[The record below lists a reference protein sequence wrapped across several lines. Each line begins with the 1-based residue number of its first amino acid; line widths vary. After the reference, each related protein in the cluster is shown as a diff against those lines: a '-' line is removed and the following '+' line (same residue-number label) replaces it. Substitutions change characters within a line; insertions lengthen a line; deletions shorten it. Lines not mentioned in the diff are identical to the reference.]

1 MQQGPAEKQ
10 GAEAAEALP
19 PLADRGIGDEPFGPI
34 EDPESVVVTAAGGT
48 SVRLRTLG
56 VIRWVAIVGQALA
69 VLFIHYGLGL
79 RLPIDAALG
88 VVAISVAVNL
98 ASFLIYPAATRLNH
112 RQAAAHLA
120 FDLVQLAAL
129 LYLTGGLENPFSLLI
144 LVPVTISATILPLRA
159 TLALGLLAV
168 VLQSF
173 LLFVHLPLPWA
184 GPGFALPVLYM
195 IGIWVSLVLGLAFL
209 CIYSWRVA
217 EEARRMS
224 AGLAA
229 TQLALARE
237 HRLAALG
244 GLAAAAAHELG
255 TPLGTIVV
263 AAAELRREASGDAP
277 DMAAIREDAA
287 LLHAQA
293 TRCRGIL
300 AQFSARPGA
309 DHGADHMR
317 SLTVGALVEAAAEP
331 HLGPDKA
338 FELTILTPGP
348 QLVVRRRPEIMHA
361 LGNLI
366 ENAMDFAAGQV
377 SVSVSWTDS
386 ELQITV
392 ADDGPG
398 FNVDIL
404 SALGEPYTTSRPDQ
418 GGMGLG
424 VFIAKTLLE
433 RTAARVRFAN
443 MAAAGGAMVTIQ
455 WPRDAI
461 EDAAGREGEPA
472 RS

>member
-1 MQQGPAEKQ
+1 MPV
-10 GAEAAEALP
+10 
-19 PLADRGIGDEPFGPI
+19 LASDPVAGQTLD
-34 EDPESVVVTAAGGT
+34 DPEEAVALASGGT
-48 SVRLRTLG
+48 SVRLHTLG
-56 VIRWVAIVGQALA
+56 VIRWLAIVGQALA
-69 VLFIHYGLGL
+69 ILFIHYGLGL

-88 VVAISVAVNL
+88 VIGISALVNL
-98 ASFLIYPAATRLNH
+98 ASFLLHPAATRLNH
-112 RQAAAHLA
+112 RQASAHLA

-129 LYLTGGLENPFSLLI
+129 LYLTGGVENPFSLLI

-159 TLALGLLAV
+159 TLILGLLAV
-168 VLQSF
+168 GLLTF
-173 LLFVHLPLPWA
+173 LLFVHLPLPWTS
-184 GPGFALPVLYM
+184 PGLALPVLYM

-209 CIYSWRVA
+209 CIYSWQLA

-224 AGLAA
+224 AALAA

-237 HRLAALG
+237 HRMAALG

-263 AAAELRREASGDAP
+263 AASELKREAHAASP
-277 DMAAIREDAA
+277 DLESIREDAK
-287 LLHAQA
+287 LLHVQA

-300 AQFSARPGA
+300 ARISARPG
-309 DHGADHMR
+309 DEHGAEHLR
-317 SLTVGALVEAAAEP
+317 SLPIAAMVEAAAEP

-338 FELTILTPGP
+338 LEIKVRTPGP
-348 QLVVRRRPEIMHA
+348 QPVILRRPEIMHG

-366 ENAMDFAAGQV
+366 ENAMDFARSTVTVA
-377 SVSVSWTDS
+377 VSWNDADLVV
-386 ELQITV
+386 EV

-398 FNVDIL
+398 FNIDIL

-433 RTAARVRFAN
+433 RTQARVRFAN
-443 MAAAGGAMVTIQ
+443 AAAAGGARVTIQ
-455 WPRDAI
+455 WPRAAI
-461 EDAAGREGEPA
+461 EVAQDPAVDAPTPEQHRQ
-472 RS
+472 

>member
-1 MQQGPAEKQ
+1 MQAPPDTMAADPVGGPH
-10 GAEAAEALP
+10 GLV
-19 PLADRGIGDEPFGPI
+19 
-34 EDPESVVVTAAGGT
+34 EDPESAVAMAAGGT

-69 VLFIHYGLGL
+69 VLFIHYALGL

-88 VVAISVAVNL
+88 VIGISVLVNL
-98 ASFLIYPAATRLNH
+98 ACFLIYPAATRLDH

-129 LYLTGGLENPFSLLI
+129 LYLSGGLENPFSLLI

-168 VLQSF
+168 MLQSL
-173 LLFVHLPLPWA
+173 LLFVHLPLPWLA
-184 GPGFALPVLYM
+184 PGFALPVLYM

-263 AAAELRREASGDAP
+263 AAAELRREAASAAP
-277 DMAAIREDAA
+277 DLQAIREDAE

-293 TRCRGIL
+293 GRCRGIL
-300 AQFSARPGA
+300 AQISARPDD

-331 HLGPDKA
+331 HLGPDKD
-338 FELTILTPGP
+338 FDLRILDTGP
-348 QLVVRRRPEIMHA
+348 QLVVRRRAEIMHA

-366 ENAMDFAAGQV
+366 ENAMDFAASRV
-377 SVSVSWTDS
+377 TVTVSWTES
-386 ELQITV
+386 ELQIEV

-398 FNVDIL
+398 FNIDIL
-404 SALGEPYTTSRPDQ
+404 SALGEPYTTSRPGE

-433 RTAARVRFAN
+433 RTSARIRFAN
-443 MAAAGGAMVTIQ
+443 LAAAGGALVSIQ
-455 WPRDAI
+455 WPRAAI
-461 EDAAGREGEPA
+461 EERQPGQPGGAVP
-472 RS
+472 

>member
-1 MQQGPAEKQ
+1 MGEESDA
-10 GAEAAEALP
+10 AVIAAAE
-19 PLADRGIGDEPFGPI
+19 G
-34 EDPESVVVTAAGGT
+34 TAGT

-56 VIRWVAIVGQALA
+56 GIRWLAIVGQALS

-79 RLPIDAALG
+79 RLPIDAALAVTG
-88 VVAISVAVNL
+88 VSLLVNVACFV
-98 ASFLIYPAATRLNH
+98 IYPAATRLNH
-112 RQAAAHLA
+112 RQAGVHLA
-120 FDLVQLAAL
+120 FDLVQLTAL
-129 LYLTGGLENPFSLLI
+129 IYLTGGLENPFTLLI

-159 TLALGLLAV
+159 TIMLGLLAV
-168 VLQSF
+168 ILLIVLM
-173 LLFVHLPLPWA
+173 FVHLPLPWTP
-184 GPGFALPVLYM
+184 PGLDLPVLYM
-195 IGIWVSLVLGLAFL
+195 IGIWVSLVMGLGFIS
-209 CIYSWRVA
+209 IYCWQVA

-237 HRLAALG
+237 QRLAALG

-263 AAAELRREASGDAP
+263 AAAELKREVAAAAP
-277 DMAAIREDAA
+277 DMAAVREDAE

-300 AQFSARPGA
+300 AQISARPGD
-309 DHGADHMR
+309 DHGAAHLR
-317 SLTVGALVEAAAEP
+317 TLTVGALVEAAAEP
-331 HLGPDKA
+331 HLGPDKT
-338 FELTILTPGP
+338 FDLRILTPGP
-348 QLVVRRRPEIMHA
+348 QLVIRRRPEIMHA

-366 ENAMDFAAGQV
+366 ENAMDFARTTV
-377 SVSVSWTDS
+377 TVTVSWSDADLLI
-386 ELQITV
+386 EV

-404 SALGEPYTTSRPDQ
+404 SALGEPYTTSRPDE

-433 RTAARVRFAN
+433 RTDARVRFGN
-443 MAAAGGAMVTIQ
+443 RAAQQGAMVTIQ
-455 WPRDAI
+455 WPRGAI
-461 EDAAGREGEPA
+461 EARPEDIAAASGMD
-472 RS
+472 

>member
-1 MQQGPAEKQ
+1 MAIAGETSGLHRTLNAGSAS
-10 GAEAAEALP
+10 GAAT
-19 PLADRGIGDEPFGPI
+19 GPI
-34 EDPESVVVTAAGGT
+34 PEDAESAVDAAGGT

-56 VIRWVAIVGQALA
+56 AIRWMAIIGQALA

-88 VVAISVAVNL
+88 AIAISVLVNI
-98 ASFLIYPAATRLNH
+98 ASFLIYPAALRLNH

-129 LYLTGGLENPFSLLI
+129 LYLTGGVENPFSLLI

-159 TLALGLLAV
+159 TIMLGLLAV
-168 VLQSF
+168 ALLSL
-173 LLFVHLPLPWA
+173 LLFVHLPLPWIQ
-184 GPGFALPVLYM
+184 PGLALPALYM
-195 IGIWVSLVLGLAFL
+195 VGIWVSLVLGLGFL

-217 EEARRMS
+217 EESRRMS

-263 AAAELRREASGDAP
+263 AAAELKREAASP
-277 DMAAIREDAA
+277 DPDLAAIRQDAE
-287 LLHAQA
+287 LVHAQA

-300 AQFSARPGA
+300 ANFSARPGD
-309 DHGADHMR
+309 DHGAAHIR
-317 SLTVGALVEAAAEP
+317 TLTVAALVEAAAEP
-331 HLGPDKA
+331 HLGPDKSFGVKIA
-338 FELTILTPGP
+338 TPGP
-348 QLVVRRRPEIMHA
+348 QLVIYRRPEIMHA

-366 ENAMDFAAGQV
+366 ENAMDFAATTV
-377 SVSVSWTDS
+377 TVTVSWTED
-386 ELQITV
+386 ELAIDV

-398 FNVDIL
+398 FNIDIL
-404 SALGEPYTTSRPDQ
+404 SSLGEPYTTSRPDQ

-433 RTAARVRFAN
+433 RTEARVRIAN
-443 MAAAGGAMVTIQ
+443 RAAGGALVSIR
-455 WPRDAI
+455 WPRKAI
-461 EDAAGREGEPA
+461 EAGPETAPLA
-472 RS
+472 R